1 MKIAALIEVHHR
13 PDLLARLLNR
23 LAGELWA
30 PYVHIDRKSDR
41 SEFLPIVQ
49 HACFF
54 DSVYSVRYS
63 AFSQVLATLFLMK
76 RALQDKSNTHF
87 YLMSGQCF
95 PIKTDVDIALTIVSD
110 SGNYIEVYKMAQE
123 FLFRLTEWRFRDHPI
138 ASSRIGSAI
147 ENKVH
152 LFLPPRNVEKVLRG
166 AQPYGGS
173 AWWLLRR
180 DAVAEIARF
189 VTLEQWYLRAFRWS
203 SNPEEMFFQTAAM
216 YLGIVPDRSCP
227 TFTKWIEKED
237 HPLCLTPDILQ
248 EAGWHLMARKF
259 DRVEYLPT

>member
-1 MKIAALIEVHHR
+1 MGALRSHRQEV
-13 PDLLARLLNR
+13 
-23 LAGELWA
+23 
-30 PYVHIDRKSDR
+30 DR

-110 SGNYIEVYKMAQE
+110 SGNYIEVYKNGPRVPFPADRVA
-123 FLFRLTEWRFRDHPI
+123 L
-138 ASSRIGSAI
+138 SRSPNRVEPIGSAI

-152 LFLPPRNVEKVLRG
+152 LFPPRNVEKVLRG

-189 VTLEQWYLRAFRWS
+189 VTLEQWYLRAFRRS

-216 YLGIVPDRSCP
+216 YLGIVPD
-227 TFTKWIEKED
+227 
-237 HPLCLTPDILQ
+237 Q
-248 EAGWHLMARKF
+248 EPAIHEIDREGGPSALPHAGYFARGGLASYGPQV
-259 DRVEYLPT
+259 RPR

>member
-147 ENKVH
+147 ENKS
-152 LFLPPRNVEKVLRG
+152 PSISTAAQRG
-166 AQPYGGS
+166 KGFARRATLWRIGLVAFEAGRRSGDS
-173 AWWLLRR
+173 ALCYAGTMVPQGVPLVQQSRR
-180 DAVAEIARF
+180 DV
-189 VTLEQWYLRAFRWS
+189 L
-203 SNPEEMFFQTAAM
+203 PD
-216 YLGIVPDRSCP
+216 GGHVPWNCP
-227 TFTKWIEKED
+227 
-237 HPLCLTPDILQ
+237 
-248 EAGWHLMARKF
+248 
-259 DRVEYLPT
+259 